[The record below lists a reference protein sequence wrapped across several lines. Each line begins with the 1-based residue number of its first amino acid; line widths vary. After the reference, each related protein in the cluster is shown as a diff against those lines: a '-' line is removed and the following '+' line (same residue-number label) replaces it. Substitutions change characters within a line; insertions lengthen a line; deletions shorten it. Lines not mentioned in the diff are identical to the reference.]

1 MCLGEMA
8 AVPGLPSHGLG
19 SLQHPWTGR
28 QKQSRGIG
36 INLDLIED
44 SGGYSAGL
52 GVAGYLR
59 DSELL

>member
-1 MCLGEMA
+1 VFGRDGGCSRPSFTQAGIISTSLDRQAKTE
-8 AVPGLPSHGLG
+8 PGD
-19 SLQHPWTGR
+19 R
-28 QKQSRGIG
+28 

-59 DSELL
+59 GSELL